1 MISETILIIGANG
14 QLGSVL
20 TKELQKIY
28 GKKNVIASDIFLD
41 TDFDGIFE
49 VIDATDLNAIKA
61 IINKY
66 SIKEIYHL
74 AAILSAKGEE
84 KPLSTW
90 DLNIKMMLNVFEA
103 SRLNNVNKVFFPS
116 SIAVFGDQ
124 APLLN
129 TPQSSFL
136 NPATVYGI
144 SKAAGE
150 NWAQYYFTKYGLDI
164 RSIRY
169 PGIIGYQ
176 SMPGGGTTDYAVDI
190 YHSAVKDEKFSC
202 FLNSDTKL
210 PMMFMNDAIRS
221 TIELMQSAI
230 ENIKIR
236 TSYNLNGMSFS
247 PSEIYNEIKKS
258 YPNFKIEYNPD
269 FRQKIADKWPKSI
282 NDKKARND
290 WGWTPKYN
298 LSSMTLEML
307 EKLKEKYNKPV

>member
-20 TKELQKIY
+20 TKELQKIH

-41 TDFDGIFE
+41 SDFDGIFE

-84 KPLSTW
+84 KPLFTW
-90 DLNIKMMLNVFEA
+90 DLNIKMMLNVFEV

-190 YHSAVKDEKFSC
+190 YHSAVKNENFLMFLKF
-202 FLNSDTKL
+202 
-210 PMMFMNDAIRS
+210 
-221 TIELMQSAI
+221 
-230 ENIKIR
+230 
-236 TSYNLNGMSFS
+236 
-247 PSEIYNEIKKS
+247 
-258 YPNFKIEYNPD
+258 
-269 FRQKIADKWPKSI
+269 
-282 NDKKARND
+282 
-290 WGWTPKYN
+290 
-298 LSSMTLEML
+298 
-307 EKLKEKYNKPV
+307 